1 MTVSSSCRH
10 KHGYVSRT
18 QFQQCL
24 SQLGISLTTDEV
36 EALIGYFSDKEG
48 VNYIAV
54 LQLVDPSVAEQN
66 KYQLRLAMLTQ
77 PNKVSYFIIMVTV
90 CIHVTLLWNVVMMS

>member
-1 MTVSSSCRH
+1 MLFICRH
-10 KHGYVSRT
+10 KHGYVTTT

-36 EALIGYFSDKEG
+36 EALIGHFSDKEG

-54 LQLVDPSVAEQN
+54 LQHVDPSVPELN

-77 PNKVSYFIIMVTV
+77 PNMV
-90 CIHVTLLWNVVMMS
+90 CYLIWYYM

>member
-1 MTVSSSCRH
+1 MLINVVPPGRH
-10 KHGYVSRT
+10 KHGYVTRT

-24 SQLGISLTTDEV
+24 SQLGISLTLDEM
-36 EALIGYFSDKEG
+36 EALIEHFSDKEG

-54 LQLVDPSVAEQN
+54 LQHVDPTVPEQN

-77 PNKVSYFIIMVTV
+77 SNTV
-90 CIHVTLLWNVVMMS
+90 CYSISVVVCPCHVVENSVT